1 MKKISILIIISFA
14 VFSKESFAFTVKV
27 GISRAWP
34 ISEKVHSKNIKNKD
48 ISLELYDLDSILLT
62 RISNLQVDVAVIP
75 LTTYKNVFDRQN
87 QLSKFVI
94 NAVVGEED
102 VGSFSLKKCNK
113 KMNFLKADTFYVDE
127 FSPEYK
133 LIIKNKKLSKKFKKL
148 SYYEILNLMESEA
161 LNCQSE
167 VIGSSR
173 FLKNIKNKDQYKFE
187 RISSLPFILL
197 VEEHFYKNRFSE
209 IQTLK
214 NTLFGELAQKSNT
227 PNAFEELRQQVFDYN
242 FSGTKFQL
250 ERLNEIIK
258 PF

>member
-1 MKKISILIIISFA
+1 MKKILFLIIISFA
-14 VFSKESFAFTVKV
+14 VYSNESFAFAVKV
-27 GISRAWP
+27 GISRAWT
-34 ISEKVHSKNIKNKD
+34 ISEKIQAKNIKNKNFP
-48 ISLELYDLDSILLT
+48 IEFYDLDSILLT

-87 QLSKFVI
+87 HLSKFVI
-94 NAVVGEED
+94 NEVVGEED

-113 KMNFLKADTFYVDE
+113 KMNYSKLDTFYVDE

-133 LIIKNKKLSKKFKKL
+133 LIIKNKSLSKKFKKL
-148 SYYEILNLMESEA
+148 SYYEILTLMESEG
-161 LNCQSE
+161 LNCQAG

-173 FLKNIKNKDQYKFE
+173 FLKNLKNRDQYKFE
-187 RISSLPFILL
+187 KISSLPFILL

-214 NTLFGELAQKSNT
+214 NTLFSELAQKSNT
-227 PNAFEELRQQVFDYN
+227 PNAFEELRQKVFDYN